1 MRGEELL
8 YKMELIDPAYI
19 EAADAKPRK
28 KRNAWLKWTAAAACL
43 CVAAGAAFAMLPR
56 DSQTPTEPAPMEFVL
71 SDETTAK
78 VSYGYEEGTVGRIDY
93 DLVPLTEEEMFAWE
107 KMYVFRG
114 RVSELTNITI
124 DYNGDWK
131 HVRCIATIAVDK
143 VYLGD
148 IRAGD
153 KINMLLPCPIG
164 VDGIWVEETDVIAH
178 LECGMEGI
186 FMPFVYDSDS
196 RCEMNGAVLMYRDIA
211 DCGLGDG
218 ERWAFLSKGESL
230 IFAEWAYPGAKNA
243 ETLDDVEE
251 YVVEMLKKVS

>member
-1 MRGEELL
+1 MRGNELL

-19 EAADAKPRK
+19 EAADAEPRK
-28 KRNAWLKWTAAAACL
+28 KRNAWFKWAAAAACL

-56 DSQTPTEPAPMEFVL
+56 DSQTPPEPAPMEFVL

-78 VSYGYEEGTVGRIDY
+78 VSYGYDEEAFGRIDY
-93 DLVPLTEEEMFAWE
+93 ELVWFTEEEMFARDY
-107 KMYVFRG
+107 MFVFRG

-124 DYNGDWK
+124 DYNGMKD
-131 HVRCIATIAVDK
+131 VCCIAEVAVDK
-143 VYLGD
+143 VYQGD

-153 KINMLLPCPIG
+153 KINMLLHCPIG
-164 VDGIWVEETDVIAH
+164 VDGIWVEDTDVITH

-186 FMPFVYDSDS
+186 FMPFVYDGDS